1 VAESAQTPLAWVA
14 PAEYGTPTPGPLA
27 EGARSIL
34 VIGNFDGVHLGH
46 QKLLTTAL
54 QLAAARDGRV
64 VAVTFEPHPR
74 ALTSPD
80 STPALLTPLR
90 MRRELL
96 TLYGADLVL
105 VLPFDA
111 HLRELG
117 PGEFLD
123 RLRAR
128 HRVVSVVAGPRLSI
142 GRGETGRLDFVTQYT
157 REAGIQLAVIEPVL
171 LDGTEISSSAVRER
185 IDVADL
191 AGAEAMTGRRFTLLG
206 GVEAGDGRGRKLGFP
221 TANLHLHQAQ
231 LLPPDGVYVM
241 RLRAGGTD
249 WLPAVG
255 SVGTRPQFG
264 PGERK
269 FEVHCLVPLGDLYGQ
284 QVEVEVI
291 QLLRGQEVFASQES
305 LITQMRTD
313 AEMAAA
319 RLSLS

>member
-1 VAESAQTPLAWVA
+1 MAESAQTPPALVA
-14 PAEYGTPTPGPLA
+14 PAEYGTPTAGPLA

-46 QKLLTTAL
+46 QKLLRTARE
-54 QLAAARDGRV
+54 LAVATDGRV
-64 VAVTFEPHPR
+64 LVATFEPHPR

-96 TLYGADLVL
+96 TAYGADLVL

-111 HLRELG
+111 HLRELE

-123 RLRAR
+123 RLRSR
-128 HRVVSVVAGPRLSI
+128 HRVVGVVAGPRLSI
-142 GRGETGRLDFVTQYT
+142 GRGGTGRLDFVTNYT
-157 REAGIQLAVIEPVL
+157 REAGIELTVIEPVL
-171 LDGTEISSSAVRER
+171 VGGTEISSSAVRER
-185 IDVADL
+185 IEVADL

-206 GVEAGDGRGRKLGFP
+206 EVEEGAGRGMALGFP

-241 RLRAGGTD
+241 RLRARGAE

-255 SVGTRPQFG
+255 SIGTRPQFG

-269 FEVHCLVPLGDLYGQ
+269 FEVHCLVPPGDLYGQ
-284 QVEVEVI
+284 QVEVEVM
-291 QLLRGQEVFASQES
+291 QLLRGQEVFASLDS
-305 LITQMRTD
+305 LVAQMRRD
-313 AEMAAA
+313 AKMAAA
-319 RLSLS
+319 QISAS